1 MAILCRFNNLKVFLV
16 WGLFLNQVMS
26 LNQFSVKSKT
36 ERKWS
41 KREENYGITRAQDLA
56 ISQNGK
62 YEYGYDFIN
71 RQILSSRDE
80 HRDTNNNKW

>member
-1 MAILCRFNNLKVFLV
+1 
-16 WGLFLNQVMS
+16 MS
-26 LNQFSVKSKT
+26 LNQFSVKSKS

-41 KREENYGITRAQDLA
+41 KREENYGITRVQDLA

-62 YEYGYDFIN
+62 YEYGYDFLN